1 MSTQIDDPEVT
12 SLDTSTSDQDEAA
25 MDEDGR
31 IDQVLAQGGFP
42 SVWPDPLP
50 ELTPSQGLA
59 LSARIL
65 ADADCALDVAGH
77 ITQVR
82 EDGTMWSTP
91 YGKWWWE
98 LQAGDQLVV
107 DDQGVVLEGR
117 WDVTPAIF
125 IHTEIHRARPDAK
138 VIIHN
143 HPHHGTL
150 LATLKHLPQI
160 TDQQSCMFDG
170 EVVLFDEYT
179 GGIDSASGGQDL
191 AQAIGDA
198 TVVVLANH
206 GVLVT
211 GDTIAEATYK
221 FAMFERSCRL
231 NVEALATGLEPTIV
245 PTDKRAQLKQMLLR
259 YSTTYYF
266 NGAARK
272 VLQTAPEVLD

>member
-1 MSTQIDDPEVT
+1 MATRV
-12 SLDTSTSDQDEAA
+12 
-25 MDEDGR
+25 DEDGR
-31 IDQVLAQGGFP
+31 IDQILAGGDFP
-42 SVWPDPLP
+42 RVWPDPLP
-50 ELTPSQGLA
+50 PLTPAQGLA

-107 DDQGVVLEGR
+107 DDRGRVLEGP

-125 IHTEIHRARPDAK
+125 IHTEIHRARPDAR

-143 HPHHGTL
+143 HPHFATL
-150 LATLKHLPQI
+150 MATLKRLPEI

-170 EVVLFDEYT
+170 EMALFDEYT
-179 GGIDSASGGQDL
+179 GGIDSASGGRDL
-191 AQAIGDA
+191 ASAIGDA
-198 TVVVLANH
+198 TVVLLANH
-206 GVLVT
+206 GLLVI

-221 FAMFERSCRL
+221 FAMFERCCRL
-231 NVEALATGLEPTIV
+231 NIQARATGLEPTIV
-245 PTDKRAQLKQMLLR
+245 PTDKRATLKQMLLR

-266 NGAARK
+266 NGAGRK
-272 VLQTAPEVLD
+272 VLQATPDVLDSFGSR